1 LRNLRAPNG
10 PELLQAVLAIII
22 VAVASWIITTSPSDL
37 PKRGNSMDVI
47 ASGQPVL
54 IKVEAGDAAGKIG
67 DRLEQSGIID
77 NAASFQR
84 LAKISGSETGLAAG
98 EYEFLPGT
106 SVLDALVRIRSGLTA
121 VRVISIPEGLRIE
134 EIAGILEKRGVMK
147 ASDFLLAASVF
158 NGGQGVDPLLIGARQ
173 PGASLEGYLYP
184 ATYSFGRSVRPEDVV
199 LTMVKALSDRFT
211 PALRQEAQSKGLSVP
226 DVLTLA
232 SIVEREA
239 GHSEDKPLIASVFL
253 NRIKAQMPLQADPTV
268 QYALV
273 PPGGVPK
280 TGSFWKPDLSAND
293 LKLESPYNTYTRPGL
308 PPAPIASPSLESIM
322 AVIRPANTKY
332 LYFLAKPS
340 DGSLVL
346 AETFEEHE
354 RNVARYLR

>member
-1 LRNLRAPNG
+1 VRLHAPNG
-10 PELLQAVLAIII
+10 PELLQGILAVIV
-22 VAVASWIITTSPSDL
+22 VAVATWIIATSPDDL
-37 PKRGNSMDVI
+37 PRRGGTLDVI
-47 ASGQPVL
+47 AGGEPLQ

-67 DRLEQSGIID
+67 NRLQERGIID

-121 VRVISIPEGLRIE
+121 VRVITIPEGLRVE
-134 EIAGILEKRGVMK
+134 EIASILEKRGVMRG
-147 ASDFLLAASVF
+147 SDFLLAAAVF
-158 NGGQGVDPLLIGARQ
+158 NGGVGVDPLLIAARQ

-199 LTMVKALSDRFT
+199 LTMVKAMSDRFT
-211 PALRQEAQSKGLSVP
+211 PALRQEAQTKGLSVP

-239 GHSEDKPLIASVFL
+239 GRSEDKPLIASVFL
-253 NRIKAQMPLQADPTV
+253 NRMKAQMPLQADPTV

-273 PPGGVPK
+273 PPGSAPK
-280 TGSFWKPDLSAND
+280 TGSFWKPDLTADD
-293 LKLESPYNTYTRPGL
+293 LKLNSPYNTYVKPGL

-322 AVIRPANTKY
+322 AVLRPPNTKY
-332 LYFLAKPS
+332 LYFLAKPT

-346 AETFEEHE
+346 AESFEEHE

>member
-1 LRNLRAPNG
+1 MA
-10 PELLQAVLAIII
+10 A
-22 VAVASWIITTSPSDL
+22 ASWIITTSPSDL
-37 PKRGNSMDVI
+37 PKRGHAQDVL
-47 ASGQPVL
+47 AGGEPVL
-54 IKVEAGDAAGKIG
+54 IKVESGDGAGKIG
-67 DRLEQSGIID
+67 NRLKQSGVID

-121 VRVISIPEGLRIE
+121 SHIVGIPEGLRLE
-134 EIAGILEKRGVMK
+134 EVANLLEKRGVVK
-147 ASDFLLAASVF
+147 ASDFILAASVF

-173 PGASLEGYLYP
+173 PGASLEGYLFP
-184 ATYSFGRSVRPEDVV
+184 ATYSFGKSVRPEDVV
-199 LTMVKALSDRFT
+199 VTMVKALSDRFT
-211 PALRQEAQSKGLSVP
+211 PALRQEAQAKGLSVQ

-239 GHSEDKPLIASVFL
+239 GRPEDRPVIASVFL
-253 NRIKAQMPLQADPTV
+253 NRLKAQIPLQADPTV
-268 QYALV
+268 QYGLV
-273 PPGGVPK
+273 PPGGAPK
-280 TGSFWKPDLSAND
+280 TGGFWKPDLSADD
-293 LKLESPYNTYTRPGL
+293 LKRASPYNTYTQPGL
-308 PPAPIASPSLESIM
+308 PPTPIASPSLDSIL

-332 LYFLAKPS
+332 LYFLTKPS

>member
-1 LRNLRAPNG
+1 MRLRAPNG
-10 PELLQAVLAIII
+10 PELLQGILAMI
-22 VAVASWIITTSPSDL
+22 VVGAASWIIATSPDDL
-37 PKRGNSMDVI
+37 PRRGGTLDVLQ
-47 ASGQPVL
+47 GGEPVQ
-54 IKVEAGDAAGKIG
+54 IKVEAGDGAGKIG
-67 DRLEQSGIID
+67 DRLQQSGIID

-134 EIAGILEKRGVMK
+134 EVASILERRGVMK
-147 ASDFLLAASVF
+147 GSDFLLAASVF

-211 PALRQEAQSKGLSVP
+211 PALRQEAQSKGLSVA
-226 DVLTLA
+226 DVLILA

-239 GHSEDKPLIASVFL
+239 WRSEDKPLIASVFL
-253 NRIKAQMPLQADPTV
+253 NRMKLQMPLQADPTV

-273 PPGGVPK
+273 PPGGAPK
-280 TGSFWKPDLSAND
+280 TGSFWKPDLSADD
-293 LKLESPYNTYTRPGL
+293 LKLNSPYNTYVKPGL
-308 PPAPIASPSLESIM
+308 PPSPIASPSLESIM

-346 AETFEEHE
+346 AESFEEHE

>member
-1 LRNLRAPNG
+1 
-10 PELLQAVLAIII
+10 LLQGVLAVIV
-22 VAVASWIITTSPSDL
+22 VAVASWIVTTSPSDL
-37 PKRGNSMDVI
+37 PKTGHAQDVI
-47 ASGQPVL
+47 AGGQPVL
-54 IKVEAGDAAGKIG
+54 IKVEAGDGAGKIG
-67 DRLEQSGIID
+67 DRLQESGVID

-84 LAKISGSETGLAAG
+84 LAKISGTETGLAAG

-106 SVLDALVRIRSGLTA
+106 SVLDALLRIRGGLTA
-121 VRVISIPEGLRIE
+121 SRIIGIPEGLRIE
-134 EIAGILEKRGVMK
+134 EVANLLEKRGVVK

-158 NGGQGVDPLLIGARQ
+158 NGGQGIDPLLIGSRQ

-199 LTMVKALSDRFT
+199 LTMVKALSERFT
-211 PALRQEAQSKGLSVP
+211 PALRAEAESKGLSVQQ
-226 DVLTLA
+226 VLTLA

-253 NRIKAQMPLQADPTV
+253 NRIKEQMPLQADPTV

-280 TGSFWKPDLSAND
+280 SGSFWKPDVSAD
-293 LKLESPYNTYTRPGL
+293 DIKLNSPFNTYTRPGL
-308 PPAPIASPSLESIM
+308 PPSPIASPSLESIV
-322 AVIRPANTKY
+322 AVIRPATTKY
-332 LYFLAKPS
+332 LYFLAKPT

-346 AETFEEHE
+346 AETFAEHE

>member
-1 LRNLRAPNG
+1 MGAETVRPRAPNG
-10 PELLQAVLAIII
+10 PELLQGILAMI
-22 VAVASWIITTSPSDL
+22 VVGVAAWIIATSPDDL
-37 PKRGNSMDVI
+37 PRRGGTLDVLQ
-47 ASGQPVL
+47 GGEPVL
-54 IKVEAGDAAGKIG
+54 IKVEAGDGAGKIG
-67 DRLEQSGIID
+67 DRLQQGGIID
-77 NAASFQR
+77 NAASCQR

-121 VRVISIPEGLRIE
+121 SRVINIPEGLRIE
-134 EIAGILEKRGVMK
+134 EVASILERRGVMK
-147 ASDFLLAASVF
+147 GSDFLLAASVF

-173 PGASLEGYLYP
+173 PGAGLDGYLYP

-211 PALRQEAQSKGLSVP
+211 PALRQEAQSNGLSVS

-239 GHSEDKPLIASVFL
+239 GKAEDRRLIASVFL
-253 NRIKAQMPLQADPTV
+253 NRMKAQMPLQADPTV

-273 PPGGVPK
+273 PPGGAPK
-280 TGSFWKPDLSAND
+280 TGSFWKPDLSVDD
-293 LKLESPYNTYTRPGL
+293 LKLNSPYNTYVRPGL
-308 PPAPIASPSLESIM
+308 PPSPIASPSLESIT

-332 LYFLAKPS
+332 LYFLA
-340 DGSLVL
+340 
-346 AETFEEHE
+346 
-354 RNVARYLR
+354 